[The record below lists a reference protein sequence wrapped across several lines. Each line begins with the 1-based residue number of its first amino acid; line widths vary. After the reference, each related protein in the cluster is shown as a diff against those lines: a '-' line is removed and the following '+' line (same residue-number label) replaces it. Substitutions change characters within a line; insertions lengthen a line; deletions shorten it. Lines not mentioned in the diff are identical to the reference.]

1 MARTLDPYPDLT
13 AEMLEVPPLPSG
25 ETIRVPGRGELFV
38 RRLRGGD
45 GVPVLLLHGWMAS
58 ADINW
63 FLLYEALGRRHPVI
77 ALDHRGHGRGPRPAV
92 RFTMEDCADDAAALL
107 QHLRVPGAVVVGYSM
122 GGSIALHLWR
132 RHPDLVRGLVLGGT
146 ALEFREGARGR
157 ILRGLMH
164 LVSVLFRWPAGRYAL
179 ARIIGHRRTIPFALR
194 PYRAWIE
201 GEFSRADPTDVGE
214 AGRQLLR
221 FDAKE
226 LTGTMDI
233 PVVVVVTGRDTLVP
247 AELQRRMA
255 EALGARAFEIDADHA
270 APVIAAEAFADIILD
285 AIAWI
290 DARAAEEPSPGPPAG
305 GPDRR

>member
-1 MARTLDPYPDLT
+1 
-13 AEMLEVPPLPSG
+13 MLEVPPLPPG
-25 ETIRVPGRGELFV
+25 ETINVPGRGELFV

-77 ALDHRGHGRGPRPAV
+77 APDHRGHGRGPRPAV
-92 RFTMEDCADDAAALL
+92 RFAMEDCADDAAALL
-107 QHLRVPGAVVVGYSM
+107 RHLGVGGAVVVGYSM
-122 GGSIALHLWR
+122 GGSIAIHLWR

-146 ALEFREGARGR
+146 ALEFREGLRER
-157 ILRGLMH
+157 VLRGLMH

-179 ARIIGHRRTIPFALR
+179 ARVIGHRRTIPFALR

-214 AGRQLLR
+214 AGRQLLH

-226 LTGTMDI
+226 MAGAMAC
-233 PVVVVVTGRDTLVP
+233 PAAVVVTARDTLVP

-270 APVIAAEAFADIILD
+270 APVIAAERFAEIVLE

-290 DARAAEEPSPGPPAG
+290 DARSTQDPTHGPPAG
-305 GPDRR
+305 ERDRP